1 MTKADEVAK
10 AKPLIAK
17 FRSKNITK
25 EEFKAGLRLKWFRLC
40 CMYYIKDKDGRKVL
54 FTPNSAQES

>member
-1 MTKADEVAK
+1 MTRADEVAK

-17 FRSKNITK
+17 FRSKTITK

-40 CMYYIKDKDGRKVL
+40 CM
-54 FTPNSAQES
+54 